1 MPKNVDGEFEVLLG
15 NKQLLSVFFIV
26 VILLAVFF
34 TMGYI
39 VGRSTGPGAE
49 SPRAATTPPAAVAQ
63 MPQSGFADTPVQ
75 EPREEAGQSS
85 PAAAPESA
93 AKAGTQPQQKLPAA
107 APPKSSPAVSAAATT
122 PSAAPFEPA
131 AGQVYL
137 QAVAGKRPDAELVAS
152 VLKRKGFPVLV
163 APGPNESVFRVLV
176 GPFSDSAAMGKTRT
190 ELEAA
195 GFKAFPR
202 KY

>member
-1 MPKNVDGEFEVLLG
+1 MPKTPDGEFEVLLG
-15 NKQLLSVFFIV
+15 NKQLLSIFFIV

-39 VGRSTGPGAE
+39 VGRSTTPAGEP
-49 SPRAATTPPAAVAQ
+49 PRAAAKPPQAPARPAETGGIASTPAQEEKTGAA
-63 MPQSGFADTPVQ
+63 
-75 EPREEAGQSS
+75 S
-85 PAAAPESA
+85 PAET
-93 AKAGTQPQQKLPAA
+93 AGTRSTQPQQQLPSPAQANPPAQAAKPA
-107 APPKSSPAVSAAATT
+107 APPAA
-122 PSAAPFEPA
+122 PA
-131 AGQVYL
+131 AGEVYL

-176 GPFSDSAAMGKTRT
+176 GPFSDAASMGKTRA

-202 KY
+202 RY